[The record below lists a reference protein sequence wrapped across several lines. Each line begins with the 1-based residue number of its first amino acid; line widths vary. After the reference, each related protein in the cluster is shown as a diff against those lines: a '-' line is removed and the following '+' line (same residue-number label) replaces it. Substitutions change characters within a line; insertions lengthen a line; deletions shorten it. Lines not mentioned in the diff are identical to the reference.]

1 MKSWQRDGAL
11 NNILLEYFMKIFKAV
26 FFSHFFFS
34 RTINMFRIRH
44 EFANQILQFW
54 FLKNYAIF
62 FEGFP
67 ADIQV
72 LELFCPLSSSHCRLH
87 APSTWPRPHMNST
100 VLNAVQAQEARDGVV
115 AGR

>member
-26 FFSHFFFS
+26 FFPIFFS

-54 FLKNYAIF
+54 FLKNYAI

-87 APSTWPRPHMNST
+87 APSTWPRPHVNST
-100 VLNAVQAQEARDGVV
+100 VLNAVQAQEARDDI